1 MIAARARLRYSRQ
14 LGKLVG
20 YRLPEGA
27 FHGAVVE
34 ALYAVGYDAFDRGTR
49 DQIAAFLKA
58 FVNCKCQ
65 DQPLC
70 GCPERKFA
78 IEVIEL
84 RESGLDHRQISE
96 FLLDE
101 YGIEIYA
108 ADVLSFLEESVHL
121 LEAIRDVAEQTG
133 SRQVQ
138 LQTEI
143 HITAIEKGVPVPE
156 YGS

>member
-1 MIAARARLRYSRQ
+1 MIAARARLRYHRQ

-34 ALYAVGYDAFDRGTR
+34 ALYAIPYDAFDRSTR
-49 DQIAAFLKA
+49 DQIHAYLKA
-58 FVNCKCQ
+58 FVDCKCR

-96 FLLDE
+96 YLLDE

-108 ADVLSFLEESVHL
+108 ADLLSYLEESVHL
-121 LEAIRDVAEQTG
+121 LEAIRDVAQQTTN
-133 SRQVQ
+133 REV
-138 LQTEI
+138 LIRTED
-143 HITAIEKGVPVPE
+143 HISAIEKGIPITD
-156 YGS
+156 

>member
-1 MIAARARLRYSRQ
+1 VIASRARLRYHRQ
-14 LGKLVG
+14 LGRLVG

-27 FHGAVVE
+27 FHGAVIE
-34 ALYAVGYDAFDRGTR
+34 ALFSIPYDAFDRSTR
-49 DQIAAFLKA
+49 EQIIAFLKA
-58 FVNCKCQ
+58 FVQCKCR

-108 ADVLSFLEESVHL
+108 ADLLSFLEESVHL

-133 SRQVQ
+133 VRQVRIR
-138 LQTEI
+138 TEE
-143 HITAIEKGVPVPE
+143 HITAIEKGVPIT
-156 YGS
+156 

>member
-1 MIAARARLRYSRQ
+1 MIAARARLRYHRQ

-27 FHGAVVE
+27 FHGAVIE
-34 ALYAVGYDAFDRGTR
+34 ALYSIPFDAFDRSTR
-49 DQIAAFLKA
+49 DQIYAFLKA
-58 FVNCKCQ
+58 FVDCKCQ

-96 FLLDE
+96 YLLDE
-101 YGIEIYA
+101 YGIEIYP
-108 ADVLSFLEESVHL
+108 ADLLSFLEESVHL

-133 SRQVQ
+133 NHKVQ
-138 LQTEI
+138 IHTED
-143 HITAIEKGVPVPE
+143 HITAIEKGIPIE
-156 YGS
+156 

>member
-1 MIAARARLRYSRQ
+1 MIASRARLRYHRQ
-14 LGKLVG
+14 LGRLVG

-27 FHGAVVE
+27 FHGAVIE
-34 ALYAVGYDAFDRGTR
+34 ALFSIPYDAFDRSTR
-49 DQIAAFLKA
+49 EQIIAFLKA
-58 FVNCKCQ
+58 FVQCKCR

-108 ADVLSFLEESVHL
+108 ADLLSFLEESVHL

-133 SRQVQ
+133 VRQVRIR
-138 LQTEI
+138 TEE
-143 HITAIEKGVPVPE
+143 HITAIEKGVPIT
-156 YGS
+156 

>member
-1 MIAARARLRYSRQ
+1 VIASRARLRYHRQ
-14 LGKLVG
+14 IGRLVG

-27 FHGAVVE
+27 FHGAVIE
-34 ALYAVGYDAFDRGTR
+34 TLFSIPYDAFDRSTR
-49 DQIAAFLKA
+49 EQIIAFLKA
-58 FVNCKCQ
+58 FVQCSCR

-96 FLLDE
+96 YLLEE

-108 ADVLSFLEESVHL
+108 ADLLSYLEESVHL

-133 SRQVQ
+133 VHQIRMK
-138 LQTEI
+138 TED
-143 HITAIEKGVPVPE
+143 HIVAIEKGIPII
-156 YGS
+156 G

>member
-1 MIAARARLRYSRQ
+1 MIASRARLRYHRQ

-27 FHGAVVE
+27 FHGAVIEV
-34 ALYAVGYDAFDRGTR
+34 LYSIPYDAFDRSTR
-49 DQIAAFLKA
+49 EQIMAFLKA
-58 FVNCKCQ
+58 FVQCNCK

-96 FLLDE
+96 VLLDE
-101 YGIEIYA
+101 FGIEIYA
-108 ADVLSFLEESVHL
+108 ADLLSFLEESVHL

-133 SRQVQ
+133 VRE
-138 LQTEI
+138 LQIRTED
-143 HITAIEKGVPVPE
+143 HIEAIEKGIPIS
-156 YGS
+156 G

>member
-1 MIAARARLRYSRQ
+1 MIASRARLRYHRQ
-14 LGKLVG
+14 IGKLVG

-27 FHGAVVE
+27 FHGAVIE
-34 ALYAVGYDAFDRGTR
+34 ALFSIPYDAFDRSTR
-49 DQIAAFLKA
+49 EQIMAFLKA
-58 FVNCKCQ
+58 FVQCRCQ

-84 RESGLDHRQISE
+84 RESGLDHRHISE

-108 ADVLSFLEESVHL
+108 ADLLSYLEESVHL
-121 LEAIRDVAEQTG
+121 LEAIRDVSEQTG
-133 SRQVQ
+133 VHQIRMK
-138 LQTEI
+138 TED
-143 HITAIEKGVPVPE
+143 HIEAIEKGIPIS
-156 YGS
+156 G

>member
-1 MIAARARLRYSRQ
+1 MIASRARLRYHRQ
-14 LGKLVG
+14 IGKLVG

-27 FHGAVVE
+27 FHGAVIE
-34 ALYAVGYDAFDRGTR
+34 ALFSIPYDAFDRYTR
-49 DQIAAFLKA
+49 EQIIAFLKA
-58 FVNCKCQ
+58 FVHCRCQ

-84 RESGLDHRQISE
+84 RESGLDHRHISE

-108 ADVLSFLEESVHL
+108 ADLLSFLEESVHL

-133 SRQVQ
+133 VHQIRMK
-138 LQTEI
+138 TED
-143 HITAIEKGVPVPE
+143 HIEAIEKGIPIP
-156 YGS
+156 G

>member
-1 MIAARARLRYSRQ
+1 MIASRARLRYHRQ

-27 FHGAVVE
+27 FHGAVIE
-34 ALYAVGYDAFDRGTR
+34 ALFSVPYDAFDRSTR
-49 DQIAAFLKA
+49 EQIIAFLKA
-58 FVNCKCQ
+58 FVQCRCS

-84 RESGLDHRQISE
+84 RESGLDHRHISE

-108 ADVLSFLEESVHL
+108 ADLLSYLEESVHL

-133 SRQVQ
+133 VHQIRMK
-138 LQTEI
+138 TED
-143 HITAIEKGVPVPE
+143 HIEAIEKGIPIP
-156 YGS
+156 G

>member
-1 MIAARARLRYSRQ
+1 VIASRARLRYHRQ
-14 LGKLVG
+14 IGKLVG

-27 FHGAVVE
+27 FHGAVIEV
-34 ALYAVGYDAFDRGTR
+34 LFSIPYDTFDRSTHE
-49 DQIAAFLKA
+49 QIIAFLKT
-58 FVNCKCQ
+58 FVQCSCR

-78 IEVIEL
+78 IEIIEL

-108 ADVLSFLEESVHL
+108 ADLLSYLEESVHL

-133 SRQVQ
+133 VHPIMIK
-138 LQTEI
+138 TED
-143 HITAIEKGVPVPE
+143 HILAIEKGIPVI
-156 YGS
+156 G

>member
-1 MIAARARLRYSRQ
+1 VIASRARLRYHRQ
-14 LGKLVG
+14 LTKIIG

-27 FHGAVVE
+27 FHGAVIE
-34 ALYAVGYDAFDRGTR
+34 ALFSIPYDAFDRSTR
-49 DQIAAFLKA
+49 EQIMAFLKA
-58 FVNCKCQ
+58 FVSCKCR

-96 FLLDE
+96 VLLDE

-108 ADVLSFLEESVHL
+108 ADLLSFLEESVHL

-133 SRQVQ
+133 VRQ
-138 LQTEI
+138 LQARTEE
-143 HITAIEKGVPVPE
+143 HIEAIEKGIPVFD
-156 YGS
+156 

>member
-1 MIAARARLRYSRQ
+1 VIASRARFRFHRQ
-14 LGKLVG
+14 LGRLAG

-27 FHGAVVE
+27 FHGAVIE
-34 ALYAVGYDAFDRGTR
+34 ALIAVPYDSFDRSTR
-49 DQIAAFLKA
+49 DQIVSFLKA
-58 FVNCKCQ
+58 FVQCRCKN
-65 DQPLC
+65 QPLC

-78 IEVIEL
+78 VEILEL

-108 ADVLSFLEESVHL
+108 ADLLSFLEESVHL

-133 SRQVQ
+133 VHQ
-138 LQTEI
+138 LQTRVED
-143 HITAIEKGVPVPE
+143 HIEAIEKGVPLP
-156 YGS
+156 S